1 MVIDHVKTILNKTIK
16 NKMGLV
22 HKQINQKLSELEA
35 KRQFKLGLLDELD
48 GAEFDRR
55 YGKILDE
62 LMQHI
67 N

>member
-1 MVIDHVKTILNKTIK
+1 
-16 NKMGLV
+16 MGLV